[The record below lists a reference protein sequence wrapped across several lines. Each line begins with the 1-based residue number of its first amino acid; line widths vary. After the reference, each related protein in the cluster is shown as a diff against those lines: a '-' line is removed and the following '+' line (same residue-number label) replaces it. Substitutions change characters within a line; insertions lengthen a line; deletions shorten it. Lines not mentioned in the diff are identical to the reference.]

1 MTNALPQIP
10 SPTEP
15 AAPQLQ
21 VLPDPKPYK
30 KIRNGKIARLPFI
43 ERDMVNRMLR
53 DHIPYEDIVGA
64 LAEHGIHVTE
74 RNVSNWKTRG
84 GYKEWAAEQ
93 DRALTNRLTQ
103 DNLVEHL
110 RKNDAGQLAEVG
122 LQIAATNI
130 SQFFL
135 KTQTQETLATNPA
148 SCRQPIADAC
158 RLARHI
164 HNFQKYRDDT
174 AKELGFKYH
183 PERARREEERLTEI
197 TRDVYSAAK
206 LGNGPNEPD
215 VTPRRNFI
223 PKEPP
228 PAFPAPLY

>member
-30 KIRNGKIARLPFI
+30 KIRNGKIARLPFL

-53 DHIPYEDIVGA
+53 DHIPYEKIVGA
-64 LAEHGIHVTE
+64 LDEHGIQVTE

-84 GYKEWAAEQ
+84 GYKAWAAEQ
-93 DRALTNRLTQ
+93 DSAITNRLAQ
-103 DNLVEHL
+103 DNVLEHL
-110 RKNDAGQLAEVG
+110 RKSDASQLAEIG
-122 LQIAATNI
+122 LQIAATNL

-135 KTQTQETLATNPA
+135 KPENQQNLATNPA
-148 SCRQPIADAC
+148 TCRQPIADAC

-164 HNFQKYRDDT
+164 QALQEYRDDC
-174 AKELGFKYH
+174 AKELGYKYN
-183 PERARREEERLTEI
+183 PERVRRKYERGFEI
-197 TRDVYSAAK
+197 TREVYSAAK
-206 LGNGPNEPD
+206 IPNSPREPLI
-215 VTPRRNFI
+215 PRHNYI
-223 PKEPP
+223 PKELSPELPP
-228 PAFPAPLY
+228 PLD